1 MDKTVCVIAGSL
13 LFAPMFAQPDTGSS
27 AERLAAMRGKFRPL
41 LIFYPQTQD
50 ARSIAA
56 ALQSQLNL
64 LRTHELDLKERDV
77 VVMLVPEGL
86 SGHDAKLPQGRNVW
100 EQFGVA
106 PKEFTVLLVGKDGG
120 EKFRSHAP
128 VTIEKLD
135 ALIDMMVTMAAPP
148 PRVYIAPPEVPTP
161 LPQIIEALRTITPLQ
176 GLSDAEYAWIATHGT
191 EYVGDDGAIIFV
203 DGGPCD
209 KMHLILKGEIH
220 VRRGKGS
227 AAQIF
232 IGRAGQMTGKI
243 PFSRMKTYG
252 GDGYCVGTGWSL
264 TIPEEMFPEM
274 LAAIPSMTQRC
285 VSTLLDR
292 TREVTRMEQQ
302 GEKLVALGKLAGN
315 LAHELNNPASAAQR
329 AAASLFGDLREYGQ
343 KRHELGKRIESEEQ
357 DAALK
362 AWYDR
367 TRRQMCEYCENSI
380 SHFSPLVVAD
390 REDELAAWLE
400 AHGVPDPWS
409 LAPSLAESPLT
420 IAQLD
425 ELAEIASPELLSLGI
440 PAFAMSLR
448 VERMAE
454 TVIDST
460 VRIFDLISA
469 IKDYSYM
476 DQAPIQD
483 VDLADSLERTLAM
496 FHSQLQSVTVER
508 DYDPALPRIS
518 AYGSELNQVW
528 TVLVENALEAIEES
542 VGTRGVLR
550 LTTKLSGQS
559 ALVEIWDNGKGIPPE
574 LASRVFEPF
583 FTTKAPGRGLGL
595 GLDTAQRIVQKHSGQ
610 LRLQSKPG
618 ATCFQVRL
626 PLNQAQAY

>member
-1 MDKTVCVIAGSL
+1 MATTQSTYEIMATIPPV
-13 LFAPMFAQPDTGSS
+13 AQ
-27 AERLAAMRGKFRPL
+27 RVFL
-41 LIFYPQTQD
+41 
-50 ARSIAA
+50 
-56 ALQSQLNL
+56 
-64 LRTHELDLKERDV
+64 
-77 VVMLVPEGL
+77 
-86 SGHDAKLPQGRNVW
+86 
-100 EQFGVA
+100 A
-106 PKEFTVLLVGKDGG
+106 PKE
-120 EKFRSHAP
+120 E
-128 VTIEKLD
+128 
-135 ALIDMMVTMAAPP
+135 
-148 PRVYIAPPEVPTP
+148 PTP
-161 LPQIIEALRTITPLQ
+161 LAEIVQALRIIAPLE
-176 GLSDAEYAWIATHGT
+176 GLTDAEYEWIATRGT
-191 EYVGDDGAIIFV
+191 EYMGSDGAILFV
-203 DGGPCD
+203 DGDPCD
-209 KMHLILKGEIH
+209 KMHLILRGEIH

-243 PFSRMKTYG
+243 PYSRMKTYG
-252 GDGYCVGTGWSL
+252 GDGYCVGPGWSM
-264 TIPEEMFPEM
+264 TIPEDLFPEM

-285 VSTLLDR
+285 VSVLLDR

-329 AAASLFGDLREYGQ
+329 AAASLFGDLQEYGRQ
-343 KRHELGKRIESEEQ
+343 RHELGKKITSEEQ
-357 DAALK
+357 DEALRK
-362 AWYDR
+362 WYER
-367 TRRQMCEYCENSI
+367 TRKQMCEYCEGSTGG
-380 SHFSPLVVAD
+380 FSALVVAD

-400 AHGVPDPWS
+400 SHGVPEPWS

-425 ELAEIASPELLSLGI
+425 DLAAIAPPGVLALGI

-483 VDLADSLERTLAM
+483 VDLAESVERTLAM
-496 FHSQLQSVTVER
+496 FQSRLEGVTVER
-508 DYDPALPRIS
+508 EFDPALPRIS

-528 TVLVENALEAIEES
+528 TVLIENALDAIGDS
-542 VGTRGVLR
+542 AGRTGVLR
-550 LTTKLSGQS
+550 LTTRLSGQT
-559 ALVEIWDNGKGIPPE
+559 AVVEIWDSGRGIPAD
-574 LASRVFEPF
+574 LKSRIFEPF

-595 GLDTAQRIVQKHSGQ
+595 GLDTAQRIVNKHAGS
-610 LRLQSKPG
+610 LTVQSKPG
-618 ATCFQVRL
+618 ETCFQVRL